1 MKIGI
6 LTQPLRNN
14 YGGLLQNY
22 ALQRVLTTMGHSP
35 KTFDYQWK
43 RQIDTIEMLKRH
55 IKDCVKFLLGNRT
68 VRHYKPTKAELDFI
82 HSNVNAFV
90 QNYIAKTREV
100 SFYTDFFDVFCE
112 ENFDALVVGSD
123 QCWRPKY
130 NTNLFSMFF
139 DFAKDRKI
147 KKMSYAASFGTDEW
161 EYNQMQTEVCSSL
174 IRQFNAVS
182 VREVSGVKLCKDML
196 NVKAITVLDPTML
209 LRADDYIRIVES
221 KIVSKSSGDLF
232 TYILDPTE
240 EIITNIDIV
249 CKQNNMTKF
258 TVLPKY
264 KEEYRTKEHVKKH
277 IDDCVYP
284 CVESW
289 LRAFLDAKMVI
300 VDSFHGMVFS
310 IIFNKPFWVVGNEG
324 RGTARFKSILNVLGL
339 EDRLI
344 NVDDLIRLNIGDEIN
359 WNDVN
364 KILER
369 ERELSLAFLNENLN

>member
-43 RQIDTIEMLKRH
+43 RRNSAIGMLKQN
-55 IKDCVKFLLGNRT
+55 IKNCVMILLGNKTFKR
-68 VRHYKPTKAELDFI
+68 YKPTKTELDFI
-82 HSNVNAFV
+82 HRNVNLFI
-90 QNYIAKTREV
+90 QKYIARTREV
-100 SFYTDFFDVFCE
+100 SFYTDFYDVFCE

-130 NTNLFSMFF
+130 NTNLFSMFL
-139 DFAKDRKI
+139 DFAKDKKI
-147 KKMSYAASFGTDEW
+147 KKLSYAASFGTDEW

-289 LRAFLDAKMVI
+289 LKAFLDAKMVI

-359 WNDVN
+359 WNEVN

>member
-43 RQIDTIEMLKRH
+43 RRNSAIGMLKQN
-55 IKDCVKFLLGNRT
+55 IKNCVMILLGNKTFKR
-68 VRHYKPTKAELDFI
+68 YKPTKTELDFI
-82 HSNVNAFV
+82 HRNVNLFI
-90 QNYIAKTREV
+90 QRYIARTREV
-100 SFYTDFFDVFCE
+100 SFYTDFYDVFCE

-130 NTNLFSMFF
+130 NTNLFSMFL
-139 DFAKDRKI
+139 DFAKDKKI
-147 KKMSYAASFGTDEW
+147 KKLSYAASFGTDEW

-289 LRAFLDAKMVI
+289 LKAFLDAKMVI

-359 WNDVN
+359 WNEVN